1 LTAAAQ
7 TRKLMTDVV
16 EGLLTGADLLFGE
29 EEDEEEE
36 EEVEGENEDGDTVE
50 FAG

>member
-16 EGLLTGADLLFGE
+16 EDLLIGADLLPGE
-29 EEDEEEE
+29 EEDEEVRKEQR
-36 EEVEGENEDGDTVE
+36 GKT
-50 FAG
+50 